1 VPSILLVDDDDSLT
15 ETLRIGLERRGYQ
28 VSCSASLEAALAAL
42 AIGEFDVVVTDLNMK
57 GGSGIELCTA
67 MAAAHRDIPSI
78 VLTAFGSYETAV
90 AAIRAG
96 AYDFISKPVQ
106 LDVLTIAIERA
117 VQHRAL
123 HQEVKR
129 LRSERAMARPLE
141 DLIGPS
147 PALAKVR
154 ELIDRVADSDA
165 SVLITGESGTGKEV
179 VARALHQQSQRSS
192 RPFVAINCAAMPEA
206 LLESE
211 LFGHTRGAFTDAKQT
226 QAGLLASGQHGTV
239 FLDEIGDMPI
249 GLQPKLLRVIQERKL
264 RPLGG
269 STEITIDVRFIA
281 ATNLDI
287 ESAVDERRFRE
298 DMFFRLNVIRIEL
311 PPLRARAADILPL
324 AQHFVRRFAESAKK
338 GVTAISPAVAERLLS
353 YSWPGNVREL
363 QNCMER
369 GVALARFDEL
379 SIDDLPE
386 RVRTHKSSDVVVAS
400 SDPSELL
407 RIEEIERR
415 YILHVL
421 DAVQGNKT
429 AAARILGIERKT
441 LYRKLG
447 QFQELEARGSIRD
460 VSR

>member
-1 VPSILLVDDDDSLT
+1 MPSILLVDDDDSLT